1 MWHVLIF
8 CRIFITMSRRTAT
21 TTATKRRHVKDA
33 NPPAPKSDWLS
44 VFAAASMFIGDD
56 VMEGSLFPMTSSGRS
71 TTSTGSAQTRTSN
84 SAAAAA
90 AHSPHEEYTAKD
102 FGPITFHDQ
111 AAFYQLIDRLY
122 AALQKEQTKN
132 NDPRLASVYIYS
144 ANPTPFKKYL
154 RFCGYGAVATGR
166 NKAGVFVKKANFH
179 LVPDPKTVAIVSRT
193 LVGVGYRYKAKKSL
207 RGQWP
212 IGSSVMQC
220 PLPAEGTH
228 WLDVFAA
235 VAMYIDN
242 CVMRGG
248 LFAKPGA
255 KSHSADDFDRI
266 VICSRSRFFRAAHH
280 LYSAVKREQSTSRD
294 PALTSIRIFCPNPE
308 TFEAQLG
315 RFGYRRVDGGASVA
329 TENENEEEEEEGQP
343 EVYAK
348 DPAFHTHISPNP
360 ERALVIYNV
369 LKEMDFLP
377 KQELGP
383 PCHSKESATRIPN
396 PSPTTVAD
404 TGFTTVGNTD
414 ATATGTTTANAT
426 ATMKSAVT
434 KSIPE
439 LNRRRDSEASTGT
452 AATFV
457 GNVTIDK
464 SVVPSTIAHHAAIT
478 AFRTATKS
486 AAKSS
491 TSTLGM
497 NWDFISD
504 ASATSS
510 ALHSSNPPPPLSF
523 MMSSRQ
529 IKEGSVAE
537 GITIT
542 PPELITIEDDGQYPS
557 LPASA
562 SNATGASF
570 VPWVDVTEAPASDV
584 PEERST
590 MDVEDGLNIP
600 EWYKNVEEY
609 YDGNQLLPIGAKDGA
624 LVPSGEDRDNHL
636 LVMATSSPISAAIAM
651 AEDDLSS
658 CPSINCDGQ
667 DDALIPFINY

>member
-1 MWHVLIF
+1 MACHVLIS
-8 CRIFITMSRRTAT
+8 CRIFITMSRRSS
-21 TTATKRRHVKDA
+21 TTATKRRNVNDA
-33 NPPAPKSDWLS
+33 NPAPAPKSDWLS

-56 VMEGSLFPMTSSGRS
+56 VMEGSLFPMTDTASLL
-71 TTSTGSAQTRTSN
+71 
-84 SAAAAA
+84 
-90 AHSPHEEYTAKD
+90 SPNGTPFTKLTAKD
-102 FGPITFHDQ
+102 FGPIILHDP
-111 AAFYQLIDRLY
+111 AAFYQLIGELY
-122 AALQKEQTKN
+122 AALQQEQQTKDHWAGDDV
-132 NDPRLASVYIYS
+132 DPALLSIRICSTD
-144 ANPTPFKKYL
+144 PTPFLKQFRK
-154 RFCGYGAVATGR
+154 FGYAAMLTGDR
-166 NKAGVFVKKANFH
+166 SQKARGYAKRKNFH
-179 LVPDPKTVAIVSRT
+179 LVPDRDTVNMISKTLSNI
-193 LVGVGYRYKAKKSL
+193 GYQHNLKKS
-207 RGQWP
+207 
-212 IGSSVMQC
+212 SSLHKWQQLLTASATAATQC

-242 CVMRGG
+242 SVMRGG

-280 LYSAVKREQSTSRD
+280 LYSAVKREQSTSKD

-308 TFEAQLG
+308 TFVAQFG
-315 RFGYRRVDGGASVA
+315 RFGYRRVDEGASMA
-329 TENENEEEEEEGQP
+329 TENENGEEEQEEQP

-348 DPAFHTHISPNP
+348 DPVFHTHISPNA
-360 ERALVIYNV
+360 ERARVIYNV
-369 LKEMDFLP
+369 LKEMDFIP
-377 KQELGP
+377 KQGFGP
-383 PCHSKESATRIPN
+383 PCHSKESIRIPN

-426 ATMKSAVT
+426 TNMKSAVT

-464 SVVPSTIAHHAAIT
+464 SIVPSTIAHHAAIT

-486 AAKSS
+486 VAKPA
-491 TSTLGM
+491 TGTLGM

-504 ASATSS
+504 ASATNS
-510 ALHSSNPPPPLSF
+510 ALHSSIPPPPLSV
-523 MMSSRQ
+523 MISSRQ
-529 IKEGSVAE
+529 IEEDSVAE
-537 GITIT
+537 GVTIT

-584 PEERST
+584 PEEMGT
-590 MDVEDGLNIP
+590 VDVEEGLNIP

-609 YDGNQLLPIGAKDGA
+609 HNSNNLLPIGAKDGA
-624 LVPSGEDRDNHL
+624 LVHSGEDGDDHL
-636 LVMATSSPISAAIAM
+636 SVMSTSLPISAAIAI